1 MTPPPQEDLP
11 PAGHPPTGTPPRAAL
26 TATPADRAPAPPGP
40 PAPAGPVPSTA
51 AEARPR
57 AELTHPGPRAAPA
70 HAAPDRNPAPPR
82 PPAPGAEAWPW
93 AALRGS
99 AAFSGP
105 VPVAFPALSA
115 TPAAA
120 APREARPH
128 PALGPSPA
136 PPPEPPDGPAE
147 APAWAALT
155 APASLAAPADTA
167 PGGGARSHAVLALEP
182 RTLVRSLGAADTAR
196 AQART
201 DPAPAVVLV
210 AEHPAGAR
218 AGVPAGPRRIE
229 GLLLGLAAGDAAG
242 WPAARHRASR
252 MPEWTR
258 RLTRELDTFAEQ
270 NATTTLPV
278 PIALNQ
284 PPEPLRL
291 GPSDD
296 AEWAAFVAESVL
308 TAAGVLLSDLSR
320 SRRMRAAI
328 DLAWNALASEV
339 AAAAERA
346 PEVESAVLP
355 LRARIS
361 VRAGL
366 GNLATGLRPPATGH
380 DNPHYFDD
388 AACIRACV
396 LAVVHPGDAGA
407 AADLAEFDARY
418 TQDGDG
424 VHGARA
430 MAAAIATALA
440 TPDVDAAVA
449 AALAQL
455 PAGTEIG
462 RNARH
467 ALKIARAH
475 TDGGAFAI
483 VPTLEHEIVDHVYSY
498 GIAAAETVPV
508 ALALATAARGK
519 VTEAVP
525 AAACLSRV
533 ADSAPAL
540 VGALTGVLG
549 GGDSIPTAWREACRT
564 LSGCAL
570 PRLAGTDL
578 VELAALLARTE
589 LTSPKG

>member
-1 MTPPPQEDLP
+1 MTAPPLP
-11 PAGHPPTGTPPRAAL
+11 HTTPTRPDAHTP
-26 TATPADRAPAPPGP
+26 TPVAEPAP
-40 PAPAGPVPSTA
+40 T
-51 AEARPR
+51 
-57 AELTHPGPRAAPA
+57 
-70 HAAPDRNPAPPR
+70 
-82 PPAPGAEAWPW
+82 PGA
-93 AALRGS
+93 AAG
-99 AAFSGP
+99 
-105 VPVAFPALSA
+105 
-115 TPAAA
+115 T
-120 APREARPH
+120 
-128 PALGPSPA
+128 
-136 PPPEPPDGPAE
+136 
-147 APAWAALT
+147 
-155 APASLAAPADTA
+155 
-167 PGGGARSHAVLALEP
+167 
-182 RTLVRSLGAADTAR
+182 
-196 AQART
+196 
-201 DPAPAVVLV
+201 
-210 AEHPAGAR
+210 R
-218 AGVPAGPRRIE
+218 AGGDLRRIE

-296 AEWAAFVAESVL
+296 AEWAAFAAESVL
-308 TAAGVLLSDLSR
+308 TAAGALLSDLSR

-366 GNLATGLRPPATGH
+366 GNLAAGLRPPATGH

-396 LAVVHPGDAGA
+396 LAVVHPGDPAA

-430 MAAAIATALA
+430 MAAAVATALA
-440 TPDVDAAVA
+440 GAGTDAAVDAA
-449 AALAQL
+449 LDQL
-455 PAGTEIG
+455 PATTEIG

-467 ALKIARAH
+467 AVALARAH
-475 TDGGAFAI
+475 GAAHTDGHTHGGAFAI
-483 VPTLEHEIVDHVYSY
+483 VPLLEHQIVDHVYSY

-508 ALALATAARGK
+508 ALALATAARGR
-519 VTEAVP
+519 VAEAVP

-540 VGALTGVLG
+540 AGALTGALG
-549 GGDSIPTAWREACRT
+549 GGDSITSAWRDACRT

-589 LTSPKG
+589 LTSPKELKPQGMIRT

>member
-1 MTPPPQEDLP
+1 MPPGPVPAEQELGHLRP
-11 PAGHPPTGTPPRAAL
+11 GTGTAPAERGPGGPPTGGQDRAEAPRRTPPAL
-26 TATPADRAPAPPGP
+26 PPPPAEPRSGGPSRSPAPGTA
-40 PAPAGPVPSTA
+40 PAPAGQAPAGTP
-51 AEARPR
+51 ARVLP
-57 AELTHPGPRAAPA
+57 PGPEGGRVGSVLA
-70 HAAPDRNPAPPR
+70 
-82 PPAPGAEAWPW
+82 PAPGA
-93 AALRGS
+93 GS
-99 AAFSGP
+99 RIVVRA
-105 VPVAFPALSA
+105 
-115 TPAAA
+115 
-120 APREARPH
+120 
-128 PALGPSPA
+128 
-136 PPPEPPDGPAE
+136 
-147 APAWAALT
+147 
-155 APASLAAPADTA
+155 
-167 PGGGARSHAVLALEP
+167 GA
-182 RTLVRSLGAADTAR
+182 G
-196 AQART
+196 
-201 DPAPAVVLV
+201 AVVRTPERS
-210 AEHPAGAR
+210 AELPAG
-218 AGVPAGPRRIE
+218 GRRPIE

-388 AACIRACV
+388 AACVRACV
-396 LAVVHPGDAGA
+396 LAVVHPGDARA

-430 MAAAIATALA
+430 MAAAIATALTA
-440 TPDVDAAVA
+440 SASYGEDAVDAAVD

-455 PAGTEIG
+455 PEATEIG

-467 ALKIARAH
+467 AVHLARTH
-475 TDGGAFAI
+475 KGGGAFAI

-508 ALALATAARGK
+508 ALALATAARGRM
-519 VTEAVP
+519 TEAVP

-540 VGALTGVLG
+540 AGALTGVLG
-549 GGDSIPTAWREACRT
+549 GGDSIPAAWREACRT

-578 VELAALLARTE
+578 VELAALLAATE

>member
-1 MTPPPQEDLP
+1 MPPVSGRGGYGESPHATPPTAVPDPEPTPAGRDAAPRTQARTAEADANPTPGTPPPAQARTAEAD
-11 PAGHPPTGTPPRAAL
+11 ANPTPGTPPR
-26 TATPADRAPAPPGP
+26 TAEADDHAPGTPPPAQGRTAGQGREVGQ
-40 PAPAGPVPSTA
+40 APAGV
-51 AEARPR
+51 
-57 AELTHPGPRAAPA
+57 
-70 HAAPDRNPAPPR
+70 
-82 PPAPGAEAWPW
+82 
-93 AALRGS
+93 
-99 AAFSGP
+99 
-105 VPVAFPALSA
+105 
-115 TPAAA
+115 
-120 APREARPH
+120 
-128 PALGPSPA
+128 
-136 PPPEPPDGPAE
+136 
-147 APAWAALT
+147 
-155 APASLAAPADTA
+155 
-167 PGGGARSHAVLALEP
+167 
-182 RTLVRSLGAADTAR
+182 
-196 AQART
+196 
-201 DPAPAVVLV
+201 
-210 AEHPAGAR
+210 
-218 AGVPAGPRRIE
+218 RRIE

-296 AEWAAFVAESVL
+296 AEWAAFAAESVL

-366 GNLATGLRPPATGH
+366 GNLAAGLRPPATGH

-396 LAVVHPGDAGA
+396 LAVVHPGDPHA

-440 TPDVDAAVA
+440 GTGTAADTDAAVDAA
-449 AALAQL
+449 LEQL
-455 PAGTEIG
+455 PESTEIG

-467 ALKIARAH
+467 AVKLARAEPN
-475 TDGGAFAI
+475 GGAFAI
-483 VPTLEHEIVDHVYSY
+483 VPLLEHQIVDHVYSY

-508 ALALATAARGK
+508 ALALATAARGR
-519 VTEAVP
+519 VGEAVP

-540 VGALTGVLG
+540 AGALTGALG
-549 GGDSIPTAWREACRT
+549 GGDSLPAAWREACRV

-589 LTSPKG
+589 LTSPKPKYQGMTRT

>member
-1 MTPPPQEDLP
+1 MGELP
-11 PAGHPPTGTPPRAAL
+11 PAGT
-26 TATPADRAPAPPGP
+26 D
-40 PAPAGPVPSTA
+40 PAGPRTQPRTATA
-51 AEARPR
+51 AATAARAGAAGAQPPTAPAAAGPWPGDGPRTRPR
-57 AELTHPGPRAAPA
+57 TTPTGDAPGAQSA
-70 HAAPDRNPAPPR
+70 PR
-82 PPAPGAEAWPW
+82 PPAGA
-93 AALRGS
+93 
-99 AAFSGP
+99 
-105 VPVAFPALSA
+105 
-115 TPAAA
+115 
-120 APREARPH
+120 
-128 PALGPSPA
+128 
-136 PPPEPPDGPAE
+136 
-147 APAWAALT
+147 
-155 APASLAAPADTA
+155 
-167 PGGGARSHAVLALEP
+167 
-182 RTLVRSLGAADTAR
+182 
-196 AQART
+196 
-201 DPAPAVVLV
+201 
-210 AEHPAGAR
+210 
-218 AGVPAGPRRIE
+218 RRIE

-296 AEWAAFVAESVL
+296 AEWAAFAAESVL
-308 TAAGVLLSDLSR
+308 TAAGALLSDLSR

-328 DLAWNALASEV
+328 DLAWNALASEI
-339 AAAAERA
+339 AAAADRA

-366 GNLATGLRPPATGH
+366 GNLAAGLRPPATGH

-388 AACIRACV
+388 AACVRACV
-396 LAVVHPGDAGA
+396 LAVVHPGDPHA

-430 MAAAIATALA
+430 MAAAIASALA
-440 TPDVDAAVA
+440 GADTTAAVDAA
-449 AALAQL
+449 LEQL
-455 PAGTEIG
+455 PAATEIG

-467 ALKIARAH
+467 AVKLARADAG
-475 TDGGAFAI
+475 TEGAGAFAL
-483 VPTLEHEIVDHVYSY
+483 VPLLEHQIVDHVYSY

-519 VTEAVP
+519 VCEAVP

-540 VGALTGVLG
+540 AGALTGALG
-549 GGDSIPTAWREACRT
+549 GGDSLPAAWREACRT

-578 VELAALLARTE
+578 VELAALLTRTE

>member
-1 MTPPPQEDLP
+1 MTPPPYAAPRPPLP
-11 PAGHPPTGTPPRAAL
+11 TDPVACEPHPGL
-26 TATPADRAPAPPGP
+26 PADRKPEGEVDGEVNGDELNGKVNGHAGTGAATAPALAPAP
-40 PAPAGPVPSTA
+40 
-51 AEARPR
+51 
-57 AELTHPGPRAAPA
+57 
-70 HAAPDRNPAPPR
+70 
-82 PPAPGAEAWPW
+82 
-93 AALRGS
+93 
-99 AAFSGP
+99 
-105 VPVAFPALSA
+105 
-115 TPAAA
+115 AAA
-120 APREARPH
+120 
-128 PALGPSPA
+128 
-136 PPPEPPDGPAE
+136 
-147 APAWAALT
+147 
-155 APASLAAPADTA
+155 
-167 PGGGARSHAVLALEP
+167 
-182 RTLVRSLGAADTAR
+182 
-196 AQART
+196 
-201 DPAPAVVLV
+201 
-210 AEHPAGAR
+210 
-218 AGVPAGPRRIE
+218 AGPRRIE

-308 TAAGVLLSDLSR
+308 TAAGSLLSDLSR

-366 GNLATGLRPPATGH
+366 GNLAAGLRPPATGH

-388 AACIRACV
+388 AACVRAAV
-396 LAVVHPGDAGA
+396 LAVVHPGDPEA
-407 AADLAEFDARY
+407 AAELAEFDARY

-430 MAAAIATALA
+430 MAAAVAAALGGA
-440 TPDVDAAVA
+440 DVDGAVA
-449 AALAQL
+449 AALGQL
-455 PAGTEIG
+455 PESTEIG
-462 RNARH
+462 RNAQH
-467 ALKIARAH
+467 AVKLARALPP
-475 TDGGAFAI
+475 DSGAFAL

-508 ALALATAARGK
+508 ALALATAARGR

-540 VGALTGVLG
+540 AGALTGALG
-549 GGDSIPTAWREACRT
+549 GGDALPVGWREACRT
-564 LSGCAL
+564 LSGCVL

-578 VELAALLARTE
+578 VELAGLLARSE

>member
-1 MTPPPQEDLP
+1 MVE
-11 PAGHPPTGTPPRAAL
+11 
-26 TATPADRAPAPPGP
+26 RAPASAPRTVEPAPAPALAPAKPAAP
-40 PAPAGPVPSTA
+40 PAPAFEPPAGA
-51 AEARPR
+51 PR
-57 AELTHPGPRAAPA
+57 ALAP
-70 HAAPDRNPAPPR
+70 PPAPTR
-82 PPAPGAEAWPW
+82 PPAGAS
-93 AALRGS
+93 RT
-99 AAFSGP
+99 
-105 VPVAFPALSA
+105 VAS
-115 TPAAA
+115 PAAPPA
-120 APREARPH
+120 PAAELPAGAPRAV
-128 PALGPSPA
+128 A
-136 PPPEPPDGPAE
+136 PPP
-147 APAWAALT
+147 APARPAAWA
-155 APASLAAPADTA
+155 S
-167 PGGGARSHAVLALEP
+167 
-182 RTLVRSLGAADTAR
+182 RTVE
-196 AQART
+196 
-201 DPAPAVVLV
+201 PAPAPAPHAPAAGPDPVP
-210 AEHPAGAR
+210 AQPPAGA
-218 AGVPAGPRRIE
+218 RRIE

-396 LAVVHPGDAGA
+396 LAVVHPGDAAA

-430 MAAAIATALA
+430 MAAAIATALTTA
-440 TPDVDAAVA
+440 DVDAAVE

-455 PAGTEIG
+455 PEATEIG

-467 ALKIARAH
+467 AVALAR
-475 TDGGAFAI
+475 TRTRTRDGGAFAI
-483 VPTLEHEIVDHVYSY
+483 VPLLEHEIVDHVYSY

-508 ALALATAARGK
+508 ALALATAARGR

-540 VGALTGVLG
+540 AGALTGVLG
-549 GGDSIPTAWREACRT
+549 GGDSIPAAWREACRT

-589 LTSPKG
+589 LTSPKPQGMIRT

>member
-1 MTPPPQEDLP
+1 M
-11 PAGHPPTGTPPRAAL
+11 R
-26 TATPADRAPAPPGP
+26 TPAHPAVGPGAGRGERGRGSTP
-40 PAPAGPVPSTA
+40 AAGRPAPAAKPDGGDRAAGVGTPAHPAVGPGAGRGERGRAGA
-51 AEARPR
+51 AAASGGAGGSGASGRGGGQAGAPAATGRR
-57 AELTHPGPRAAPA
+57 AGGSGGEPGGRGPAAAPA
-70 HAAPDRNPAPPR
+70 ASGGADGAAGRAGT
-82 PPAPGAEAWPW
+82 GAA
-93 AALRGS
+93 
-99 AAFSGP
+99 
-105 VPVAFPALSA
+105 
-115 TPAAA
+115 PAAA
-120 APREARPH
+120 R
-128 PALGPSPA
+128 
-136 PPPEPPDGPAE
+136 PDGE
-147 APAWAALT
+147 
-155 APASLAAPADTA
+155 
-167 PGGGARSHAVLALEP
+167 R
-182 RTLVRSLGAADTAR
+182 
-196 AQART
+196 
-201 DPAPAVVLV
+201 
-210 AEHPAGAR
+210 
-218 AGVPAGPRRIE
+218 RRIE
-229 GLLLGLAAGDAAG
+229 GLLLGLAVGDAAG

-284 PPEPLRL
+284 PPEPLLL

-296 AEWAAFVAESVL
+296 AEWAAFAAESVL

-366 GNLATGLRPPATGH
+366 GNLAAGLRPPATGH

-388 AACIRACV
+388 AACVRACV
-396 LAVVHPGDAGA
+396 LAVVHPGDPAA

-430 MAAAIATALA
+430 MAAA
-440 TPDVDAAVA
+440 VA
-449 AALAQL
+449 AALAGSGTDAAVDAALDQL
-455 PAGTEIG
+455 PATTEIG

-467 ALKIARAH
+467 AVKLAR
-475 TDGGAFAI
+475 TQTGPGTGGGAFAI

-508 ALALATAARGK
+508 ALALATAARGRA
-519 VTEAVP
+519 VDAVP

-540 VGALTGVLG
+540 AGALTGALG
-549 GGDSIPTAWREACRT
+549 GGGSVPAAWREACRT

-578 VELAALLARTE
+578 VELAAHLARTE

>member
-1 MTPPPQEDLP
+1 MRGSVQVRAAVPAYRPQPAEP
-11 PAGHPPTGTPPRAAL
+11 PAGA
-26 TATPADRAPAPPGP
+26 
-40 PAPAGPVPSTA
+40 
-51 AEARPR
+51 
-57 AELTHPGPRAAPA
+57 
-70 HAAPDRNPAPPR
+70 
-82 PPAPGAEAWPW
+82 
-93 AALRGS
+93 
-99 AAFSGP
+99 
-105 VPVAFPALSA
+105 
-115 TPAAA
+115 
-120 APREARPH
+120 
-128 PALGPSPA
+128 
-136 PPPEPPDGPAE
+136 
-147 APAWAALT
+147 
-155 APASLAAPADTA
+155 
-167 PGGGARSHAVLALEP
+167 
-182 RTLVRSLGAADTAR
+182 
-196 AQART
+196 
-201 DPAPAVVLV
+201 
-210 AEHPAGAR
+210 
-218 AGVPAGPRRIE
+218 RRIE

-296 AEWAAFVAESVL
+296 AEWAAFAAESVL

-366 GNLATGLRPPATGH
+366 GNLAAGLRPPATGH

-396 LAVVHPGDAGA
+396 LAVVHPGDPHA

-440 TPDVDAAVA
+440 GTGSAADTDAAVDAA
-449 AALAQL
+449 LEQL
-455 PAGTEIG
+455 PEATEIG

-467 ALKIARAH
+467 AVELARAEP
-475 TDGGAFAI
+475 TGGAFAI
-483 VPTLEHEIVDHVYSY
+483 VPLLEHQIVDHVYSY

-508 ALALATAARGK
+508 ALALATAARGR
-519 VTEAVP
+519 VGEAVP

-540 VGALTGVLG
+540 AGALTGALG
-549 GGDSIPTAWREACRT
+549 GGDSLPAAWREACRV

-589 LTSPKG
+589 LTSPKPQSQSQGMTRT

>member
-1 MTPPPQEDLP
+1 MTTTDPAVASPGPPEPVT
-11 PAGHPPTGTPPRAAL
+11 APPTGPTL
-26 TATPADRAPAPPGP
+26 TTG
-40 PAPAGPVPSTA
+40 
-51 AEARPR
+51 
-57 AELTHPGPRAAPA
+57 
-70 HAAPDRNPAPPR
+70 NPT
-82 PPAPGAEAWPW
+82 APGAG
-93 AALRGS
+93 AAR
-99 AAFSGP
+99 
-105 VPVAFPALSA
+105 VP
-115 TPAAA
+115 
-120 APREARPH
+120 
-128 PALGPSPA
+128 
-136 PPPEPPDGPAE
+136 
-147 APAWAALT
+147 
-155 APASLAAPADTA
+155 TA
-167 PGGGARSHAVLALEP
+167 PGTVVAGARRV
-182 RTLVRSLGAADTAR
+182 
-196 AQART
+196 
-201 DPAPAVVLV
+201 
-210 AEHPAGAR
+210 AGAR
-218 AGVPAGPRRIE
+218 AETGAGTGAEAATGGRGRGIE
-229 GLLLGLAAGDAAG
+229 GMLLGLAAGDAAG
-242 WPAARHRASR
+242 WPAARHRAIR

-296 AEWAAFVAESVL
+296 AEWAAFAAESVL
-308 TAAGVLLSDLSR
+308 TAAGALLSDLSR

-366 GNLATGLRPPATGH
+366 GNLAAGLRPPATGH

-388 AACIRACV
+388 AACVRACV
-396 LAVVHPGDAGA
+396 LAVVHPGDPAA

-430 MAAAIATALA
+430 MAAAIATAL
-440 TPDVDAAVA
+440 TDPDTDAAVE

-455 PAGTEIG
+455 PAATEIG

-467 ALKIARAH
+467 AVKLAR
-475 TDGGAFAI
+475 TQESGGAFAL
-483 VPTLEHEIVDHVYSY
+483 VPLLEHQIVDHVYSY

-508 ALALATAARGK
+508 ALALATAARGR
-519 VTEAVP
+519 VAEAVP

-540 VGALTGVLG
+540 AGALTGALG
-549 GGDSIPTAWREACRT
+549 GGDSIPATWREACRT

-578 VELAALLARTE
+578 VELAALLSRTE
-589 LTSPKG
+589 LTSPKTQGMIRT